1 MSNPTPV
8 IFCAHASIYSCI
20 VLRQLLTDKQINVL
34 AVVESSRIK
43 RVNSTAAK
51 DIMSILACSGFYYAI
66 YLAWV
71 TSVYNLLGGL
81 SGLPTLRR
89 QCREQGIP
97 ILTSDNINTAEGLAF
112 IRSQLAAAIETDVET
127 IDETN
132 VETIDR
138 TSNEKFEDTSI
149 DTIVVTAMFNQK
161 LSSELLAIDKL
172 SCINL
177 HPGKLPDY
185 RGVDPVLMTLRDKQA
200 SCEIS
205 LHQTTAEF
213 DCGNIIASES
223 IAANHSQS
231 LFWHQYQL
239 FQLGAVMLCQWLADN
254 ADSDLREAINKAQPQ
269 KGQGQYYSWPTRSD
283 IKSLGRL
290 ITWRDIKNIFSDR

>member
-1 MSNPTPV
+1 MSNPTQV
-8 IFCAHASIYSCI
+8 IFCAHASVYSSI
-20 VLRQLLTDKQINVL
+20 VLQHLLTDKQINVL

-43 RVNSTAAK
+43 RVNSTAGK
-51 DIMSILACSGFYYAI
+51 DIISILARSGFCYAI

-71 TSVYNLLGGL
+71 TSIYNLLGGF

-89 QCREQGIP
+89 QCHEQRIP

-112 IRSQLAAAIETDVET
+112 IRSQLAAAVETDVESIDKTVDETIGAT
-127 IDETN
+127 IDET
-132 VETIDR
+132 V
-138 TSNEKFEDTSI
+138 EDTSV
-149 DTIVVTAMFNQK
+149 DAVVVTAMFNQK

-172 SCINL
+172 SCVNL

-200 SCEIS
+200 RCEIS

-213 DCGNIIASES
+213 DCGNVIASES
-223 IAANHSQS
+223 IEADYSQS

-239 FQLGAVMLCQWLADN
+239 FQLGAVMLCQCLAGN
-254 ADSDLREAINKAQPQ
+254 ADSDFREAINKAQPQ
-269 KGQGQYYSWPTRSD
+269 KGTGQYFSWPTRSD
-283 IKSLGRL
+283 IKLMGRL
-290 ITWRDIKNIFSDR
+290 ITWRGIKNIFFDR